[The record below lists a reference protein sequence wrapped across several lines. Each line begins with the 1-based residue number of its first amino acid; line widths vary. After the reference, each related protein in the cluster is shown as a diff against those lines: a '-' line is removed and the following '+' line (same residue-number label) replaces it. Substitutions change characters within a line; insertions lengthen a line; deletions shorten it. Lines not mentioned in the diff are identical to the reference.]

1 MNNVFFMMQAVEV
14 LKLITG
20 VGTTLE
26 GRLMLYD
33 GQDATTRVLRLRGK
47 SDTCPLCKEED
58 PK

>member
-1 MNNVFFMMQAVEV
+1 MEA

-47 SDTCPLCKEED
+47 SESCPLCKKED
-58 PK
+58 PDES